1 MSDSIR
7 LENIRINQKAAD
19 WEEAIRISG
28 NLLVECG
35 SVTSEYV
42 ENMIQNVHEMGPYIV
57 LMPQF
62 ALAHAAPCAA
72 VKKSDM
78 SIITLQEEVDFHSD
92 NDPVK
97 IVMCL
102 ACTDQQA
109 HIERLQSIAVKLMMD
124 DIIGQICACQSAE
137 ELYHLLND

>member
-7 LENIRINQKAAD
+7 LENICVNQEAKD
-19 WEEAIRISG
+19 WEDAIRVTG

-35 SVTSEYV
+35 SITPEYID
-42 ENMIQNVHEMGPYIV
+42 NMIRSVHELGPYIV

-72 VKKSDM
+72 VKQTDM
-78 SIITLQEEVDFHSD
+78 SIVTLKEGINFNSD
-92 NDPVK
+92 NDPVR

-102 ACTDQQA
+102 ACTDQES
-109 HIERLQSIAVKLMMD
+109 HIARLQGVAVKLMMD
-124 DIIGQICACQSAE
+124 GIVDQICACSTEE

>member
-7 LENIRINQKAAD
+7 LENIRINQEAKD
-19 WEEAIRISG
+19 WEEAIYLAG

-35 SVTSEYV
+35 SITTEYID
-42 ENMIQNVHEMGPYIV
+42 NMIQSVQELGPYIV

-72 VKKSDM
+72 VKQTDM
-78 SIITLQEEVDFHSD
+78 SIVTLKEGVCFHSD
-92 NDPVK
+92 NDPVR

-102 ACTDQQA
+102 ACTDKES
-109 HIERLQSIAVKLMMD
+109 HIARLQEVAVKLMMD
-124 DIIGQICACQSAE
+124 DIVDRICACSTEE

>member
-7 LENIRINQKAAD
+7 LENIRVNQKASD
-19 WEEAIRISG
+19 WEDAIRIAG

-35 SVTSEYV
+35 SITPEYID
-42 ENMIQNVHEMGPYIV
+42 NMIQNVHELGPYIV

-62 ALAHAAPCAA
+62 ALAHAAPCEA

-78 SIITLQEEVDFHSD
+78 SIITLQDEVDFHSD
-92 NDPVK
+92 NGPVQ
-97 IVMCL
+97 IVLCL
-102 ACTDQQA
+102 ACTDQES

-124 DIIGQICACQSAE
+124 DMIDKICACQDAE